1 MTDPEIE
8 NTLVKRK
15 LEAIQKLGDL
25 RDERAVP
32 TLLAVLNDTVFG
44 VKRLQAANKPVLR
57 QEAAQ
62 ALAKIGGAGAETTLS
77 GLLNHPDAGERQLAA
92 DALASG
98 AGSAAIAALLD
109 RLKKEKDPAVK
120 FKIITSLGKVGG
132 AAGSA
137 AERAVVAGEL
147 IALMQNSVGDIK
159 LASITALGHLKLDT
173 ATAPLLKELR
183 SWMSIAPLVEAI
195 VRALGEIGD
204 PTAVDDLSLMLASHR
219 SVAAR
224 EQAAVALGAIGDA
237 KALAALRK
245 ALTTEKSP
253 AVRAI
258 ISKFVP

>member
-1 MTDPEIE
+1 
-8 NTLVKRK
+8 
-15 LEAIQKLGDL
+15 
-25 RDERAVP
+25 
-32 TLLAVLNDTVFG
+32 
-44 VKRLQAANKPVLR
+44 
-57 QEAAQ
+57 
-62 ALAKIGGAGAETTLS
+62 
-77 GLLNHPDAGERQLAA
+77 
-92 DALASG
+92 
-98 AGSAAIAALLD
+98 
-109 RLKKEKDPAVK
+109 
-120 FKIITSLGKVGG
+120 VGG